1 MNEVASSEESAGQQ
15 VSRRRV
21 AIIGSGPGG
30 LVAARYLKH
39 HGFEAVVF
47 EQEHEIGG
55 QWNVR
60 SPHSGVW
67 PSMVTNTSRWL
78 TCFSDRALEPEA
90 AMFPSNCEIL
100 AYLKRYTRRFDI
112 LSQVRFGTRVE
123 LIERNP
129 QGVGW
134 LVRSNGAEEKERNFS
149 VRRCR
154 LRPLQQT
161 LYSAAAWA
169 RFVLRSA
176 WLAP

>member
-1 MNEVASSEESAGQQ
+1 MNEVTSSEESADQQ

-39 HGFEAVVF
+39 HGFEPVLF
-47 EQEHEIGG
+47 EQDDDIGG

-78 TCFSDRALEPEA
+78 TCFSDLALQPEA
-90 AMFPSNCEIL
+90 AIFPSNKEIL
-100 AYLKRYTRRFDI
+100 AYLKRYARRFDI

-129 QGVGW
+129 QGIGW
-134 LVRSNGAEEKERNFS
+134 LVRSSGAEEKSEIFPYVVVAS
-149 VRRCR
+149 G
-154 LRPLQQT
+154 
-161 LYSAAAWA
+161 
-169 RFVLRSA
+169 RSTNR
-176 WLAP
+176 